1 MKLGVSTY
9 SYWHFTPE
17 RIPIE
22 HVIEEAARLE
32 LDGVEILHQQMAS
45 EANSYLQKLKR
56 LAFIHGLDL
65 YALSIHQG
73 FVSPDAETRQK
84 NINHT
89 IHCIRLAHEL
99 GIPAI
104 RLNSGRWGTAGSF
117 DELMRMEGHE
127 PVLPGHTEDEAF
139 TWVIAAI
146 EECLPDAE
154 KSGVILAL
162 ENHWG
167 LTCTP
172 EGVNR
177 IVSAIDSEWL
187 KVTMDCGNFLS
198 HSSGEGHRDREVSPT
213 GVHRDQEVSPTGHRD
228 REVSPTVPYEK
239 LAQIAPEAVLVH
251 AKTYYG
257 GGEWYTLEL
266 DYARIGQML
275 KSVGFQGY
283 VSIEFEGKADAHTG
297 VPQSVELLRDALG

>member
-17 RIPIE
+17 RVPIE

-45 EANSYLQKLKR
+45 EANPYLQKLKR

-89 IHCIRLAHEL
+89 VHCIRLAHEL

-117 DELMRMEGHE
+117 DELMRLEGQE

-146 EECLPDAE
+146 EACLPDAE
-154 KSGVILAL
+154 KYGVILAL

-198 HSSGEGHRDREVSPT
+198 HSSAEVYPIGSQ
-213 GVHRDQEVSPTGHRD
+213 DL
-228 REVSPTVPYEK
+228 EVSPTVSYEK

-297 VPQSVELLRDALG
+297 VRQSVELLRGALG

>member
-9 SYWHFTPE
+9 SYWHFKPE
-17 RIPIE
+17 RVPIE

-32 LDGVEILHQQMAS
+32 LDGIEILHQQMAS
-45 EANSYLQKLKR
+45 EANPYLQKLKR
-56 LAFIHGLDL
+56 HAFIHGLDL

-73 FVSPDAETRQK
+73 FVSPDEATRQK

-89 IHCIRLAHEL
+89 VHCIRLAHEL
-99 GIPAI
+99 GIPSI
-104 RLNSGRWGTAGSF
+104 RLNSGRWGTVPSF
-117 DELMRMEGHE
+117 NELMKTEGQE
-127 PVLPGHTEDEAF
+127 PTLPGHTEDEAF
-139 TWVIAAI
+139 DWVIAAI
-146 EECLPDAE
+146 EKCLPDAE
-154 KSGVILAL
+154 KYGVILGL

-198 HSSGEGHRDREVSPT
+198 D
-213 GVHRDQEVSPTGHRD
+213 
-228 REVSPTVPYEK
+228 PYEK
-239 LAQIAPEAVLVH
+239 LTQIADEAVLVH

-257 GGEWYTLEL
+257 EGEWYTLDL
-266 DYARIGQML
+266 DYTKIGKIL
-275 KSVGFQGY
+275 KDVGFQGY
-283 VSIEFEGKADAHTG
+283 VSIEFEGKADAHVG
-297 VPQSVELLRDALG
+297 VPQSVEMLRNALPK

>member
-17 RIPIE
+17 RVPIE

-45 EANSYLQKLKR
+45 EANPYLQKLKR

-89 IHCIRLAHEL
+89 VHCIRLAHEL

-117 DELMRMEGHE
+117 NELMRLEGHE

-154 KSGVILAL
+154 KYGVILAL

-198 HSSGEGHRDREVSPT
+198 HSSAEGSPT
-213 GVHRDQEVSPTGHRD
+213 GSQL
-228 REVSPTVPYEK
+228 PTVPYEK

-257 GGEWYTLEL
+257 GGEWYTLEI

-283 VSIEFEGKADAHTG
+283 VSIEFEGKADAHKG
-297 VPQSVELLRDALG
+297 VPQSVALLRGAFG

>member
-32 LDGVEILHQQMAS
+32 LDGVEILHQQMTS

-213 GVHRDQEVSPTGHRD
+213 GVHRDQEVSPT
-228 REVSPTVPYEK
+228 VPYEK

-266 DYARIGQML
+266 DYARIGQIL

-297 VPQSVELLRDALG
+297 VPQSVELLRGALG

>member
-9 SYWHFTPE
+9 SYWHFKPE
-17 RIPIE
+17 RVPIE
-22 HVIEEAARLE
+22 HVIEEAAKLE
-32 LDGVEILHQQMAS
+32 LDGIEILHQQMAS
-45 EANSYLQKLKR
+45 EANPYLQKLKR

-73 FVSPDAETRQK
+73 FVSPDEATRQK

-104 RLNSGRWGTAGSF
+104 RLNSGRWGTAPSF
-117 DELMRMEGHE
+117 DELMKTEGQE
-127 PVLPGHTEDEAF
+127 PTLPGHTEDEAF
-139 TWVIAAI
+139 AWVIASI
-146 EECLPDAE
+146 EKCLPDAE
-154 KSGVILAL
+154 KYGVVLGL

-198 HSSGEGHRDREVSPT
+198 D
-213 GVHRDQEVSPTGHRD
+213 
-228 REVSPTVPYEK
+228 PYQK
-239 LAQIAPEAVLVH
+239 LEQIADEAVLVH

-266 DYARIGQML
+266 DYAKIINIL
-275 KSVGFQGY
+275 KYVGFQGY
-283 VSIEFEGKADAHTG
+283 ISIEFEGKAHANIG
-297 VPQSVELLRDALG
+297 VPQSVAMLRDALP

>member
-17 RIPIE
+17 RVPIE

-32 LDGVEILHQQMAS
+32 LDGVEILHQQMTS

-89 IHCIRLAHEL
+89 VHCIRLAHEL

-117 DELMRMEGHE
+117 NELMRMEGHE

-177 IVSAIDSEWL
+177 IVAAIDSEWL

-213 GVHRDQEVSPTGHRD
+213 GVHRDQEVSPT
-228 REVSPTVPYEK
+228 VPYEK

-266 DYARIGQML
+266 DYARIGQIL

-297 VPQSVELLRDALG
+297 VQQSVELLRSALG

>member
-17 RIPIE
+17 RVPIE

-45 EANSYLQKLKR
+45 EANPYLQKLKR

-89 IHCIRLAHEL
+89 VHCIRLAHEL

-117 DELMRMEGHE
+117 NELMQLEGHE

-154 KSGVILAL
+154 KYGVILAL

-198 HSSGEGHRDREVSPT
+198 HSSAEGSPT
-213 GVHRDQEVSPTGHRD
+213 GSQA
-228 REVSPTVPYEK
+228 PTVPYEK
-239 LAQIAPEAVLVH
+239 LAQIAHEAVLVH

-257 GGEWYTLEL
+257 GGEWYTLEI

-283 VSIEFEGKADAHTG
+283 VSIEFEGKADAHKG
-297 VPQSVELLRDALG
+297 VPQSVALLRGAFE

>member
-17 RIPIE
+17 RVPIE

-117 DELMRMEGHE
+117 NELMRMEGHE

-198 HSSGEGHRDREVSPT
+198 HSSGEGN
-213 GVHRDQEVSPTGHRD
+213 RDQ
-228 REVSPTVPYEK
+228 EVSPTVPYEK

-266 DYARIGQML
+266 DYARIGQIL

-283 VSIEFEGKADAHTG
+283 VSIEFEGKADGHTG
-297 VPQSVELLRDALG
+297 VPQSVELLRGAFG

>member
-17 RIPIE
+17 RVPIE

-45 EANSYLQKLKR
+45 EANPYLQKLKR

-89 IHCIRLAHEL
+89 VHCIRLAHEL

-117 DELMRMEGHE
+117 NELMRLEGHE

-154 KSGVILAL
+154 KYGVILAL

-198 HSSGEGHRDREVSPT
+198 HSSAEGSPT
-213 GVHRDQEVSPTGHRD
+213 GSQV
-228 REVSPTVPYEK
+228 PTVPYEK
-239 LAQIAPEAVLVH
+239 LAQIVPEAVLVH

-257 GGEWYTLEL
+257 GGEWYTLDI

-283 VSIEFEGKADAHTG
+283 VSIEFEGKADAHKG
-297 VPQSVELLRDALG
+297 VPQSVALLRGAFG

>member
-17 RIPIE
+17 RVPIE

-45 EANSYLQKLKR
+45 EANPYLQKLKR

-89 IHCIRLAHEL
+89 VHCIRLAHEL

-117 DELMRMEGHE
+117 DELMRLEGQE
-127 PVLPGHTEDEAF
+127 PALPGHTEDEAF
-139 TWVIAAI
+139 TWVITAI
-146 EECLPDAE
+146 EACLPDAE
-154 KSGVILAL
+154 KYGVILAL

-198 HSSGEGHRDREVSPT
+198 HSSAEVYPIGSQ
-213 GVHRDQEVSPTGHRD
+213 DL
-228 REVSPTVPYEK
+228 EVSPTVSYEK

-266 DYARIGQML
+266 DYAKIGQML

-297 VPQSVELLRDALG
+297 VQQSVELLRGALG

>member
-17 RIPIE
+17 RVPIE

-89 IHCIRLAHEL
+89 VHCIRLAHEL

-117 DELMRMEGHE
+117 NELMRMEGHE

-198 HSSGEGHRDREVSPT
+198 HSSGEGS
-213 GVHRDQEVSPTGHRD
+213 RD

-239 LAQIAPEAVLVH
+239 LAQIAPEAALVH

-266 DYARIGQML
+266 DYAKIGQIL

-297 VPQSVELLRDALG
+297 VPQSVELLRGALG